1 MSQANLRN
9 KATRI
14 YVGTALAPEHLSDQ
28 QYKTIAAQQFNCLTP
43 ENQMKWD
50 AIEGNR
56 GQKNYGPADQL
67 VQYAQTSGMKVRGH
81 TLVWH
86 SQVPGWVNGLAK
98 GELENVMKAH
108 IRQVLKAVILN

>member
-1 MSQANLRN
+1 M
-9 KATRI
+9 
-14 YVGTALAPEHLSDQ
+14 APEHFSDQ

-43 ENQMKWD
+43 ENQIKWD

-56 GQKNYGPADQL
+56 GHKNYGPADQL
-67 VQYAQTSGMKVRGH
+67 VQYAQMSGMKVRGH

-86 SQVPGWVNGLAK
+86 SQVQAQSGGWVNGLAK